1 MANYV
6 SSKTGAE
13 IDASVDV
20 SNIAITTSNTGIT
33 SNGDVHLNGGN
44 LTRSAFNVG
53 HLEGGQ
59 DILGFSGLKTNPIYI
74 FVKIQVFVFIFF
86 FS

>member
-33 SNGDVHLNGGN
+33 SNGDLHLNGGN
-44 LTRSAFNVG
+44 LTRSAFEAGQLIGGEGVVG
-53 HLEGGQ
+53 DSSQ
-59 DILGFSGLKTNPIYI
+59 KTNPI
-74 FVKIQVFVFIFF
+74 F
-86 FS
+86 